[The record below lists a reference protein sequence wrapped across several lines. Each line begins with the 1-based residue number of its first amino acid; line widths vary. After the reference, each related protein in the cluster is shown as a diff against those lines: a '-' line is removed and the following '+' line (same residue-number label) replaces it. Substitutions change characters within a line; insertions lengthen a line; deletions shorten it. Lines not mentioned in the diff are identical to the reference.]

1 MNQTIAAILRR
12 KRELEVR
19 GRVIDRLLAMGIPVE
34 QDELTAML
42 FEIQELKKD
51 LASIVWLLRVL
62 DGGEAEETA

>member
-1 MNQTIAAILRR
+1 
-12 KRELEVR
+12 LEDR

-34 QDELTAML
+34 QDELKAML

-62 DGGEAEETA
+62 DGGKAEETA